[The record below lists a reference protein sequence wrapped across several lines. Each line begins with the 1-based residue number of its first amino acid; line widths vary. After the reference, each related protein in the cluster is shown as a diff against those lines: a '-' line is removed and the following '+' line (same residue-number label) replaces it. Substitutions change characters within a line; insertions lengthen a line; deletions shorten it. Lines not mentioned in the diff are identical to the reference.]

1 MQVGGRALATTTWK
15 TYLTNYPSID
25 SGGVACVVQL
35 WRSSTSS
42 SPLPLLCSDWAPAK
56 LIFECVNPRPIERTP
71 TRFLSSKGHEGKHTL
86 FHKHTLPTITLSPHL
101 INMALTR
108 DRRFAFCAVALV
120 ALITSGVC
128 AESEMKNRDGS
139 PVQQPTTDLGSTAI
153 DATLLPIAATL
164 SADPV
169 FSTLVAAVGAV
180 GAGGTAGG
188 AALVADL
195 ASDGPWTVGAS
206 STHIFCNFE
215 TVLSCLL
222 FLPPMPKH
230 CLTVV
235 PPLNCLRVRTRLIAC
250 TPAPTPRCLLP
261 PTTRSPPS

>member
-1 MQVGGRALATTTWK
+1 M
-15 TYLTNYPSID
+15 
-25 SGGVACVVQL
+25 
-35 WRSSTSS
+35 
-42 SPLPLLCSDWAPAK
+42 
-56 LIFECVNPRPIERTP
+56 IFECVNPRPIKRTP
-71 TRFLSSKGHEGKHTL
+71 TRFLSSKGHEGKHSL

-235 PPLNCLRVRTRLIAC
+235 PPQLSQSKNPPDRVYTRPYSAVF
-250 TPAPTPRCLLP
+250 APTNDAFAAFLVEFNLTVEEVLASPNLRPLLADHVIAG
-261 PTTRSPPS
+261 